1 MSALVNRYR
10 VGVLA
15 ALRSLATGKATGVC
29 VTASHNQ
36 EVDNGSKVADPDGG
50 MLAADWEGPAT
61 ALANAQDEAE
71 VQAVLAALFPSGA
84 VPQGACTVLLGRD
97 TRASSPAL
105 AANVARGV
113 AAAGG
118 RVEDLGLV
126 TTPQLH
132 WAVMRLNRGEDHSPA
147 AYHAAHAAA
156 LRAFLGPG
164 APLVP
169 APPPPAPAR
178 AARRARSPARRARRS
193 WAWCGWTART
203 ASARAPSPPSPRWWQ
218 TCAPCPSAPRLPC
231 RDAPPPRHARSLA
244 RLTHALRGDRQV
256 VALEAFNTG
265 GEGAQLNRGCG
276 AEHVQKERALPR
288 GVPAGSPPPGAPGGA
303 LYASFDGDADRVVL
317 FFVRETGAME
327 LLDGDKIAALL
338 AAFIAGSLEDAS
350 LPLSLGV
357 VQTAYANGA
366 ATRHLG
372 AHVPR
377 AELACVATGVKHLH
391 HKALDYDIGVSAPPP
406 APPPRGAREARGLTG
421 PLWTRR
427 STLRQMATALSS
439 SPPPRVPPSAP
450 RRRHRVRPRG
460 PRGWRRWRGL

>member
-132 WAVMRLNRGEDHSPA
+132 WAVMRLNRGEDHSTA

-156 LRAFLGPG
+156 LRALLGPG
-164 APLVP
+164 APPVP

-178 AARRARSPARRARRS
+178 AARRAPRALTRAPCARRS
-193 WAWCGWTART
+193 WAGCGWTAQT

-218 TCAPCPSAPRLPC
+218 TCAPCPPAPRLPC
-231 RDAPPPRHARSLA
+231 RDAPPPRHARSLSRGSRTLCAGTA
-244 RLTHALRGDRQV
+244 RLWR
-256 VALEAFNTG
+256 
-265 GEGAQLNRGCG
+265 
-276 AEHVQKERALPR
+276 
-288 GVPAGSPPPGAPGGA
+288 
-303 LYASFDGDADRVVL
+303 
-317 FFVRETGAME
+317 
-327 LLDGDKIAALL
+327 
-338 AAFIAGSLEDAS
+338 
-350 LPLSLGV
+350 
-357 VQTAYANGA
+357 
-366 ATRHLG
+366 
-372 AHVPR
+372 
-377 AELACVATGVKHLH
+377 
-391 HKALDYDIGVSAPPP
+391 
-406 APPPRGAREARGLTG
+406 
-421 PLWTRR
+421 WRR
-427 STLRQMATALSS
+427 SIPVA
-439 SPPPRVPPSAP
+439 
-450 RRRHRVRPRG
+450 RVRS
-460 PRGWRRWRGL
+460 